1 MVLGDATADWPA
13 EYRALIRS
21 ESLVTIIDYD
31 LVDIRI
37 IEGMK
42 VLMSIYGS

>member
-1 MVLGDATADWPA
+1 MVLGDVTADWPA

-21 ESLVTIIDYD
+21 EPLVTIIDCD

-37 IEGMK
+37 IEEMK

>member
-1 MVLGDATADWPA
+1 VLGDATADWPA
-13 EYRALIRS
+13 EYRDLIRS
-21 ESLVTIIDYD
+21 EPLVTIIDYV
-31 LVDIRI
+31 LVDIRM